1 MKQLVV
7 ISGKGG
13 TGKTSITAALA
24 GFGPKKVLADCDVD
38 AADLHLVLH
47 PKKLESIDF
56 YSGQLATIDPDLCIQ
71 CGICADHCRFD
82 AISRDFSIIKE
93 HCEGCGVCEFVC
105 PQGAAIMEERM
116 CGYQYVSETR
126 FGTMVHAEL
135 GIGEE
140 NSGKLV
146 TSVRKRAKEIAEEQ
160 GAEMVIVDGSPGVGC
175 PVIASLSD
183 VDACLLVAEPTV
195 SAVHDVKR
203 VHELTTHFKIPCVAV
218 INKCGVNPDLEN
230 ELREF
235 CKESNVPVLGS
246 LAYDTAFTEAQIHGQ
261 TVAEYAPDGLGKDIA
276 GMWGRLA
283 QYLEISGE

>member
-38 AADLHLVLH
+38 AADLHLILH
-47 PKKLESIDF
+47 PKKIESVDF
-56 YSGQLATIDPDLCIQ
+56 YSGQLAAIDPEQCTQ
-71 CGICADHCRFD
+71 CGICADSCRFD
-82 AISRDFSIIKE
+82 AISHDFEIIKE

-105 PQGAAIMEERM
+105 PQKAASMHERK

-135 GIGEE
+135 GVGEE

-146 TSVRKRAKEIAEEQ
+146 TSVRRRAKDIAEQ
-160 GAEMVIVDGSPGVGC
+160 QSAKLVIVDGSPGVGC
-175 PVIASLSD
+175 PVIASLAD

-203 VHELTTHFKIPCVAV
+203 VHQLTTHFKIPCVAI
-218 INKCGVNPDLEN
+218 INKCGVNPELEK
-230 ELREF
+230 ELKNYCEAS
-235 CKESNVPVLGS
+235 EVPVLGS
-246 LAYDTAFTEAQIHGQ
+246 LNYDTAFTQAQIHGQ
-261 TVAEYAPDGLGKDIA
+261 TVAEYAPTGIGEDIA
-276 GMWGRLA
+276 IIWERLA
-283 QYLEISGE
+283 EYLDLN